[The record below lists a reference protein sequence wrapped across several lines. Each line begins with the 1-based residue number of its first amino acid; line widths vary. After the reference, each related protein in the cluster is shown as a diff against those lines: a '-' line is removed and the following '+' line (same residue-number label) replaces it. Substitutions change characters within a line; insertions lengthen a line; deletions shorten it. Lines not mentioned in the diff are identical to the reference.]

1 MRAVLTPAL
10 LLLLLSP
17 VMAVAAGDD
26 VRPYDDKLLRLSEIL
41 GAVHFLRELCGSED
55 GQLWRNEMALLIE
68 AEGASLARRVRFVNS
83 FNKGYRS
90 YRRTYQSC
98 TIGAQQ
104 QIGRFMDEGAELA
117 KALVE
122 PKS

>member
-17 VMAVAAGDD
+17 VMAAAAGDD